1 MAAHKPKKAHVVVEG
16 HRPGIYE
23 DYSEVLEQITKYDGK
38 VNFGYDSKAEAL
50 RAYKAICDWRAL
62 SSENASEKLT
72 IAKAKYVINQ
82 MQRDPSV
89 FKVNKPKIV
98 EKSCIEREVALICIT
113 GSKGAEST
121 IVTGTGETRVVAISQ
136 GASGLLKPLEVAY
149 SALQWACELVE
160 QGIDV
165 VNIYAL
171 DPTVIPHLS
180 DWAPKS
186 RDRGWINGSGK
197 PMANRDVLEPMLAL
211 YEQLADKVKLHN
223 EGLPRDES
231 APL

>member
-1 MAAHKPKKAHVVVEG
+1 MAKAAHVVVEG
-16 HRPGIYE
+16 HCPGVYRT
-23 DYSEVLEQITKYDGK
+23 YSEVLEQIKGYDGK
-38 VNFGYDSKAEAL
+38 VNFGYDSLEEARCVFKAV
-50 RAYKAICDWRAL
+50 CDWRAL

-89 FKVNKPKIV
+89 FKVDEPQAV
-98 EKSCIEREVALICIT
+98 EESCIEREVALICIT
-113 GSKGAEST
+113 SSKGVEST
-121 IVTGTGETRVVAISQ
+121 IATCAGETRVVTVSQ

-149 SALQWACELVE
+149 YALQWACELVE

-165 VNIYAL
+165 VNIYGI
-171 DPTVIPHLS
+171 DSTVIPHLT

-186 RDRGWINGSGK
+186 RDRGWINASGK

-211 YEQLADKVKLHN
+211 YEQLADKVKIHN
-223 EGLPRDES
+223 EGLPLDES
-231 APL
+231 VPF